1 MAKAGKSKAVVY
13 APPTTGFPHLAVLFW
28 RDGSV
33 LRAEPCS
40 SIEEGEKL
48 IAAIARGFEQIASA
62 AALHR
67 KRRGPRP

>member
-1 MAKAGKSKAVVY
+1 MAKVGKSKVMVY
-13 APPTTGFPHLAVLFW
+13 APPTTGFPYLAVLFW

-40 SIEEGEKL
+40 SIEEGEKM
-48 IAAIARGFEQIASA
+48 IAAIVKGFEQIASA

-67 KRRGPRP
+67 KQRRRH